1 MIPKMGFI
9 PTNADMSNSFDNNM
23 WTGFLDAD
31 EIEQVEARLLQMQ
44 EDGGTVY
51 VFVPSEFSQED
62 GWHTPSEWW
71 AWLENEYPSVTF
83 KTTTTM
89 MSGGIHSKALKYLLA
104 LWYNR
109 QHSRI
114 SLIMELEALR
124 KEIGPLR
131 KLQSAVSNLQDALS
145 DISSLTKQNLGS

>member
-1 MIPKMGFI
+1 
-9 PTNADMSNSFDNNM
+9 MSSSFDSNM
-23 WTGFLDAD
+23 WTGFLDEA

-51 VFVPSEFSQED
+51 VFAPDVFSKAE
-62 GWHTPSEWW
+62 GWHTPAEWW
-71 AWLENEYPSVTF
+71 SWLEQEYPGITF
-83 KTTTTM
+83 ETTTGM
-89 MSGGIHSKALKYLLA
+89 MSHGISSKTLKYLLA

-124 KEIGPLR
+124 KEIEPLR
-131 KLQSAVSNLQDALS
+131 KLESAVSNLQDALS
-145 DISSLTKQNLGS
+145 DNSAIQRRMR